1 VILIGKISKA
11 QGLKGELILY
21 ATTDHP
27 LLLPQRQGLILGPPN
42 VDWSDEVPDNRAI
55 PCQVVNVREQKNKPC
70 IRLKGFDDRTS
81 VEPLI
86 GMSLWMP
93 EDQVSLSPGESF
105 RHEWVGLPVTLSNG
119 TPVGHVVRLESTPMG
134 YDMVVVQ
141 PEHSKTTLLIPYIK
155 KWWKVDLSQRLLEV
169 DPPEGLVDQSLDE

>member
-1 VILIGKISKA
+1 VILVGKIAKV

-27 LLLPQRQGLILGPPN
+27 SLLPHRHGLVLGPPN
-42 VDWSDEVPDNRAI
+42 VDWSDVSPDHRAI
-55 PCQVVNVREQKNKPC
+55 PCQVANVREQKNKPC
-70 IRLKGFDDRTS
+70 IRFNGFDDRTS
-81 VEPLI
+81 VEPFV

-119 TPVGHVVRLESTPMG
+119 SIVGHVLRLESTPMG

-141 PEHSKTTLLIPYIK
+141 PEQSKSTLLIPYIK